1 MARGLSNMHTSGL
14 RLLTFVAGAMFVSA
28 CGGGGGSG
36 GTPVTGGPQPGPAPG
51 FVALQSDPGDFI
63 GEGLDYR
70 YTQADARFLLS
81 TGERGFQI
89 FVIGDEEWYGVFE
102 LPDSYDRVEVG
113 VYSNLGRYPFHDPV
127 VGGMTWFGGGRECD
141 QSTGSFEVTSVT
153 YENGLIDDI
162 RITFEQYCDGASVPL
177 RGEIHWYM
185 DDQTYPPPP
194 VNPPPT
200 SLWRPPAGATPDS
213 GNYVYLES
221 EVGDPIGA
229 ANTYLYTPDVAEI
242 TGSGRRANFDI
253 YVRGSE
259 WWDGSFEGMDFLS
272 EFERGYY
279 PDLKRIPD
287 HNWVKGGL
295 SWRGEGRSCDLSG
308 WFAIDDVTYVA
319 TEIQSIRLRFEQYC
333 KDAPGAL
340 RGEIAWSQ

>member
-1 MARGLSNMHTSGL
+1 MHTSGL
-14 RLLTFVAGAMFVSA
+14 RHLTFLAGALFVSA

-36 GTPVTGGPQPGPAPG
+36 GTPATGGPLPGPAPG

-70 YTQADARFLLS
+70 YTQADARYS
-81 TGERGFQI
+81 IVQGQRGVTVWI
-89 FVIGDEEWYGVFE
+89 NGDEDWIGDFE
-102 LPDSYDRVEVG
+102 LPDSFSRVEVG
-113 VYSNLGRYPFHDPV
+113 VYNNLGRSPFHDPA
-127 VGGMTWFGGGRECD
+127 VGGISWSGEGRQCD
-141 QSTGSFEVTSVT
+141 QLTGSFEVTSVT
-153 YENGLIDDI
+153 YVDGFINDI
-162 RITFEQYCDGASVPL
+162 KMNFEQYCDGSSAAL
-177 RGEIHWYM
+177 RGDIHWYL

-200 SLWRPPAGATPDS
+200 SLWRPPAGTTPDS

-221 EVGDPIGA
+221 EVGDPIGV

-242 TGSGRRANFDI
+242 TGSGRRESFNI

-259 WWDGSFEGMDFLS
+259 WWNGSFEGMDFLS

-279 PDLKRIPD
+279 PDLQRIPG

-295 SWRGEGRSCDLSG
+295 SWDGEGRNCDLSG
-308 WFAIDDVTYVA
+308 WFVIDDVTYDA

-333 KDAPGAL
+333 KGAAGAL

>member
-1 MARGLSNMHTSGL
+1 MHTSGL
-14 RLLTFVAGAMFVSA
+14 RLLTFLAGALFVSA

-70 YTQADARFLLS
+70 YTQADARYS
-81 TGERGFQI
+81 IVQGQRGVTVWI
-89 FVIGDEEWYGVFE
+89 NGDEDWIGDFE
-102 LPDSYDRVEVG
+102 LPDSFSRVEVG
-113 VYSNLGRYPFHDPV
+113 VYNNLGRSPFHDPA
-127 VGGMTWFGGGRECD
+127 VGGISWSGEGRQCD
-141 QSTGSFEVTSVT
+141 ELTGSFEVTSVT
-153 YENGLIDDI
+153 YVDGFINDI
-162 RITFEQYCDGASVPL
+162 KMNFEQYCDGSSAAL
-177 RGEIHWYM
+177 RGDIHWYL
-185 DDQTYPPPP
+185 DDQTYPPGP
-194 VNPPPT
+194 VRPPP
-200 SLWRPPAGATPDS
+200 SALWKPAAGTTPDS

-242 TGSGRRANFDI
+242 TGSGRRESFNI

-259 WWDGSFEGMDFLS
+259 WWNGSFEGMDFLS

-279 PDLKRIPD
+279 PDLQRIPG

-295 SWRGEGRSCDLSG
+295 SWDGEGRNCDLSG
-308 WFAIDDVTYVA
+308 WFAIDDVTYDA

-333 KDAPGAL
+333 KDAAGAL